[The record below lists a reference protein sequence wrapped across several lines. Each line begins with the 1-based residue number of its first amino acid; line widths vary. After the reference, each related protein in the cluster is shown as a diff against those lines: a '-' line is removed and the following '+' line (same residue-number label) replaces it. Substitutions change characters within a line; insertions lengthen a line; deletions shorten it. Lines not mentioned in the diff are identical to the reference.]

1 MDNFLRGIKMQFL
14 IILIVVICFHGL
26 NPGSLLIA
34 LLIHLGLNLLVSF
47 ID

>member
-1 MDNFLRGIKMQFL
+1 MQFL

-26 NPGSLLIA
+26 NPGSLVIA
-34 LLIHLGLNLLVSF
+34 LLIHSGLNLLASF